1 MALQLVCKFSD
12 RYSADPDSTGQ
23 HFQNTCGPGGTGKS
37 RVIEA
42 LKWVFSK
49 LVLVAE
55 EVSRNPQSLRGC
67 ADKPLGGIPVVL
79 LMEDFD
85 QFAPEPFCTIV
96 AMLGALLDRLR
107 AGAQTQ
113 QDVLMLNTKIVDRA
127 QAAFSTGLRAITPLN
142 RNRWSL
148 DMEAVVDWARS
159 RKRHISHLYLRAYL
173 AKWNDIRR
181 QKISLPGLRSKGMTP
196 PARFTASF
204 STPKAYPW

>member
-1 MALQLVCKFSD
+1 
-12 RYSADPDSTGQ
+12 
-23 HFQNTCGPGGTGKS
+23 
-37 RVIEA
+37 
-42 LKWVFSK
+42 
-49 LVLVAE
+49 
-55 EVSRNPQSLRGC
+55 
-67 ADKPLGGIPVVL
+67 
-79 LMEDFD
+79 
-85 QFAPEPFCTIV
+85 
-96 AMLGALLDRLR
+96 
-107 AGAQTQ
+107 
-113 QDVLMLNTKIVDRA
+113 MLNTKIVDRA